1 MCSVAVVMSN
11 FLLLSPLFST
21 FSAPLTITTEMR
33 HAMSMTELHL
43 LTITTEMRDAMSETE
58 LHLLTITTEMRDAM
72 SMTDLHLLTITTEMR
87 DAVSVTELHLLTITT
102 EMQDAMSMTELHP
115 CANFQPNLFREDAPH
130 TDRQTDRRSI
140 PALP

>member
-33 HAMSMTELHL
+33 HAMSMTE
-43 LTITTEMRDAMSETE
+43 
-58 LHLLTITTEMRDAM
+58 
-72 SMTDLHLLTITTEMR
+72 LHLLTITTEMR